1 MLYVPAQP
9 IQYIEQNPPQYMSPD
24 ARGIQYEEVWL
35 KTKDNIRLQ
44 GWFMYQPTETEKRET
59 LIFFHENAG
68 NIGLRLDWFQLVYT
82 NLGVNI
88 LAVAYR
94 GFSASEGK
102 PSQEGILLD
111 S

>member
-1 MLYVPAQP
+1 
-9 IQYIEQNPPQYMSPD
+9 MSPD

-35 KTKDNIRLQ
+35 KTKDNIKLQ
-44 GWFMYQPTETEKRET
+44 GWFMFQPTETDKRET

-102 PSQEGILLD
+102 PT
-111 S
+111 

>member
-1 MLYVPAQP
+1 M
-9 IQYIEQNPPQYMSPD
+9 
-24 ARGIQYEEVWL
+24 
-35 KTKDNIRLQ
+35 
-44 GWFMYQPTETEKRET
+44 FQPTEANKRET

-94 GFSASEGK
+94 GFSAS
-102 PSQEGILLD
+102 
-111 S
+111 